1 MSKKAA
7 AAPEE
12 HFPHAS
18 VARLAK
24 KAGAKTMSANAIEE
38 AQGVVRSFMKD
49 AVHNVLVMA
58 EYAQRPTI
66 LKDDALHGLE
76 AMGVKVYVP
85 DELDT
90 KRCKVFEAAAPSKA
104 AKKRRAK
111 PGDKAIREIRFY
123 QKQHDC
129 FYLPKATF
137 ERICKSLGAEQKKEL
152 KEPKIG
158 KKMDTLGDLSAYG
171 VRWSGDALEVMQAAV
186 EAYIIGLFEDA
197 VLAAVHAK
205 RETVKARDVQL
216 VRRVRKEKWTSEMW
230 KSDRVIYRG
239 P

>member
-1 MSKKAA
+1 MSKKTAA
-7 AAPEE
+7 TAEA
-12 HFPHAS
+12 FPHAS

-49 AVHNVLVMA
+49 AVHHAQIMA
-58 EYAQRPTI
+58 EHAQRPTI

-76 AMGVKVYVP
+76 AMGIKAYVP

-90 KRCKVFEAAAPSKA
+90 KRCKVYEVATPSKPKEGTS
-104 AKKRRAK
+104 KKRRTK
-111 PGDKAIREIRFY
+111 PGVKAIREIRFY

-152 KEPKIG
+152 KEPKVG
-158 KKMDTLGDLSAYG
+158 KKMDTLGDLGAYG
-171 VRWSGDALEVMQAAV
+171 VRWSADALEVLQVAV
-186 EAYIIGLFEDA
+186 EGYIIGLFEDA
-197 VLAAVHAK
+197 VLAAIHAK
-205 RETVKARDVQL
+205 RETVQSRDVQL
-216 VRRVRKEKWTSEMW
+216 VRRVRGEKWVSEIKW
-230 KSDRVIYRG
+230 A
-239 P
+239 